1 MKLQYDKVFCTCLY
15 SGQEESYFDDGE
27 AVAQLLQ
34 NNIVFINYEQ
44 GVIVNC
50 NDIFAW
56 AVADGERLEN
66 ETEVEELYKLCM
78 QYPTYGSVIWCCKKR
93 NMQPQSPVAKRMK
106 ELNEWPIYL
115 DRLQENSYD
124 RYLKENKQHDSPR
137 SN

>member
-1 MKLQYDKVFCTCLY
+1 MKLQYDKVFCTYLY

-66 ETEVEELYKLCM
+66 ETEVEALYKLCM
-78 QYPTYGSVIWCCKKR
+78 PFMTIAIHCIPMLMMR
-93 NMQPQSPVAKRMK
+93 LLPLQPRKVCAV
-106 ELNEWPIYL
+106 LWPF
-115 DRLQENSYD
+115 N
-124 RYLKENKQHDSPR
+124 
-137 SN
+137 